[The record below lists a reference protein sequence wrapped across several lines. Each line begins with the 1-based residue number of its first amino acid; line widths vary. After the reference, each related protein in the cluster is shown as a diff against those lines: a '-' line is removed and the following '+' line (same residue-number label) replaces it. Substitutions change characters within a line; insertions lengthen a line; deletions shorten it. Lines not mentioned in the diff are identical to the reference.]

1 MKINVSGPNGLN
13 YMTLIDMAQAILN
26 DPKTMISDMRFGAA
40 NGVGYKIRINE
51 DDEPAFKYYL
61 YITKGQIN
69 IDIQEIFE
77 AKKEED
83 DGERTV

>member
-13 YMTLIDMAQAILN
+13 YMTLMDMAQAILN

-40 NGVGYKIRINE
+40 NGVGYKIRIHE
-51 DDEPAFKYYL
+51 DDEPTFKYYL

-69 IDIQEIFE
+69 IDIQEIVE
-77 AKKEED
+77 VKKEED
-83 DGERTV
+83 DGERAV

>member
-26 DPKTMISDMRFGAA
+26 DPKTMISDMQFGAA
-40 NGVGYKIRINE
+40 NGVGYKIRIHE

-69 IDIQEIFE
+69 IDIQAIVEN
-77 AKKEED
+77 KEGSED
-83 DGERTV
+83 VERTV

>member
-13 YMTLIDMAQAILN
+13 YMTLMDMAQAILN

-40 NGVGYKIRINE
+40 NGVGHKIRIHE
-51 DDEPAFKYYL
+51 DDEPTFKYYL

-69 IDIQEIFE
+69 IDIQELVE
-77 AKKEED
+77 KKEED
-83 DGERTV
+83 DGERAV

>member
-13 YMTLIDMAQAILN
+13 YMTLMDMAQAILN

-40 NGVGYKIRINE
+40 NGVGHKIRIHE
-51 DDEPAFKYYL
+51 DDEPTFKYYL

-69 IDIQEIFE
+69 IDIQELVE
-77 AKKEED
+77 KKEED